1 MTNNFIYL
9 NFKTNKIRN
18 MLSHDK
24 TILFLRKN
32 PALSVSI
39 LEKEAGLPAST
50 LSKAL
55 NGDRI
60 LNTKHLNALYPIL
73 IKYGYNEVQHN
84 KARIISIVNHK
95 GGVGKTTTTI
105 NLGRALNKLG
115 FKVLLVDMDSQGNLS
130 QALGIDNP
138 EKQVVNALLKNE
150 DLPVVQIAEN
160 YDLSPSDLELAFADL
175 ELVQAVG
182 GVNQLKNKL
191 NPLRDKYDYILID
204 CPPALNIFT
213 NSALVASNGC
223 LVTLQPEV
231 SAMKGINNLFERISQ
246 VRERINPELVV
257 EGIVL
262 TMVDKRLKVHR
273 DMIEYVYKTLS
284 NFRIYKTEIR
294 NNVSVKESQISQIN
308 IFDYDQNSNG
318 AVDYMN
324 LAKEFCSNT

>member
-1 MTNNFIYL
+1 
-9 NFKTNKIRN
+9 

-24 TILFLRKN
+24 TILFLRRN
-32 PALSVSI
+32 PALSISI
-39 LEKEAGLPAST
+39 LEKEAGLPNST
-50 LSKAL
+50 LAKAL
-55 NGDRI
+55 GGDRI
-60 LNTKHLNALYPIL
+60 LNAKHLNALYPIL
-73 IKYGYNEVQHN
+73 VKYGYNESQYK
-84 KARIISIVNHK
+84 KARVISIVNHK

-105 NLGRALNKLG
+105 NLGKALVKLG

-130 QALGIDNP
+130 QSLGIDNP

-150 DLPVVQIAEN
+150 DLPVVVIGEN
-160 YDLSPSDLELAFADL
+160 YHLSPSDLELAYADL

-191 NPLRDKYDYILID
+191 NPLRELYDYILID

-231 SAMKGINNLFERISQ
+231 SAMKGVNNLFERISQ
-246 VRERINPELVV
+246 VRERINPELMV

-273 DMIEYVYKTLS
+273 DMIEYVNQSLN
-284 NFRIYKTEIR
+284 NFKIYNTQIRI
-294 NNVSVKESQISQIN
+294 NVALKESQISQIN
-308 IFDYDQNSNG
+308 IFDYDTNSNG
-318 AVDYMN
+318 AADYLN
-324 LAKEFCSNT
+324 LAKEFCSNI

>member
-1 MTNNFIYL
+1 
-9 NFKTNKIRN
+9 

-24 TILFLRKN
+24 TILFLRRN
-32 PALSVSI
+32 PALSISI
-39 LEKEAGLPAST
+39 LEKEAGLPNST
-50 LSKAL
+50 LAKAL
-55 NGDRI
+55 GGDRI
-60 LNTKHLNALYPIL
+60 LNAKHLNALYPIL
-73 IKYGYNEVQHN
+73 VKYGYNESQYK
-84 KARIISIVNHK
+84 KARVISIVNHK

-105 NLGRALNKLG
+105 NLGKALVKIG

-130 QALGIDNP
+130 QSLGIDNP

-150 DLPVVQIAEN
+150 DLPVVVIGEN
-160 YDLSPSDLELAFADL
+160 YHLSPSDLELAYADL

-191 NPLRDKYDYILID
+191 NPLRELYDYILID

-231 SAMKGINNLFERISQ
+231 SAMKGVNNLFERISQ
-246 VRERINPELVV
+246 VRERINPELMV

-273 DMIEYVYKTLS
+273 DMIEYVNQSLN
-284 NFRIYKTEIR
+284 NFKIYNTQIRI
-294 NNVSVKESQISQIN
+294 NVALKESQISQIN
-308 IFDYDQNSNG
+308 IFDYDNNSNG
-318 AVDYMN
+318 AADYLN
-324 LAKEFCSNT
+324 LAKEFCSNI

>member
-1 MTNNFIYL
+1 
-9 NFKTNKIRN
+9 

-24 TILFLRKN
+24 SILFLRRN
-32 PALSVSI
+32 PALSISI
-39 LEKEAGLPAST
+39 LEKEAGLPNST
-50 LSKAL
+50 LAKAL
-55 NGDRI
+55 GGDRI
-60 LNTKHLNALYPIL
+60 LNAKHLNALYPIL
-73 IKYGYNEVQHN
+73 VKYGYNESQYK
-84 KARIISIVNHK
+84 KARVISIVNHK

-105 NLGRALNKLG
+105 NLGKALVKLG

-130 QALGIDNP
+130 QSLGIDNP

-150 DLPVVQIAEN
+150 DLPVVVIDEN
-160 YDLSPSDLELAFADL
+160 YHLSPSDLELAYADL

-191 NPLRDKYDYILID
+191 TPLRELYDYILID

-231 SAMKGINNLFERISQ
+231 SAMKGVNNLFERISQ

-273 DMIEYVYKTLS
+273 DMIEYVNQSLN
-284 NFRIYKTEIR
+284 NFKIYNTQIRI
-294 NNVSVKESQISQIN
+294 NVALKESQISQIN
-308 IFDYDQNSNG
+308 IFDYDNNSNG
-318 AVDYMN
+318 ATDYMS
-324 LAKEFCSNT
+324 LAKEFCSNI

>member
-1 MTNNFIYL
+1 
-9 NFKTNKIRN
+9 

-24 TILFLRKN
+24 TILFLRRN
-32 PALSVSI
+32 PALSISI
-39 LEKEAGLPAST
+39 LEKEAGLPNST
-50 LSKAL
+50 LAKAL
-55 NGDRI
+55 GGDRI
-60 LNTKHLNALYPIL
+60 LNTKHLNSLYPIL
-73 IKYGYNEVQHN
+73 LKYGYNESQYK
-84 KARIISIVNHK
+84 KARVISIVNHK

-105 NLGRALNKLG
+105 NLGKALVKLG
-115 FKVLLVDMDSQGNLS
+115 FKILLVDMDSQGNLS
-130 QALGIDNP
+130 QSLGIDNP

-150 DLPVVQIAEN
+150 DLPVVVIDEN
-160 YDLSPSDLELAFADL
+160 YHLSPSDLELAYADL

-191 NPLRDKYDYILID
+191 NPLRELYDYILID

-231 SAMKGINNLFERISQ
+231 SAMKGVNNLFERISQ

-273 DMIEYVYKTLS
+273 DMIEYVNQSLN
-284 NFRIYKTEIR
+284 NFKIYNTQIRI
-294 NNVSVKESQISQIN
+294 NVALKESQISQIS
-308 IFDYDQNSNG
+308 IFDYDHNSNG
-318 AVDYMN
+318 ATDYFN
-324 LAKEFCSNT
+324 LAKEFCSNV

>member
-1 MTNNFIYL
+1 
-9 NFKTNKIRN
+9 

-24 TILFLRKN
+24 TILFLRRN
-32 PALSVSI
+32 PALSISI
-39 LEKEAGLPAST
+39 LEKEAGLPNST
-50 LSKAL
+50 LAKAL
-55 NGDRI
+55 GGDRI
-60 LNTKHLNALYPIL
+60 LNAKHLNALYPIL
-73 IKYGYNEVQHN
+73 VKYGYNESQYK
-84 KARIISIVNHK
+84 KARVISIVNHK

-105 NLGRALNKLG
+105 NLGKALVKLG

-130 QALGIDNP
+130 QSLGIDNP

-150 DLPVVQIAEN
+150 DLPVVVINEN
-160 YDLSPSDLELAFADL
+160 YHLSPSDLELAYADL

-191 NPLRDKYDYILID
+191 NPLREQYDYILID

-231 SAMKGINNLFERISQ
+231 SAMKGVNNLFERISQ

-273 DMIEYVYKTLS
+273 DMIEYVNQSLN
-284 NFRIYKTEIR
+284 NFKIYNTQIRI
-294 NNVSVKESQISQIN
+294 NVALKESQISQIN
-308 IFDYDQNSNG
+308 IFDYDNNSNG
-318 AVDYMN
+318 ATDYLS
-324 LAKEFCSNT
+324 LAKEFCSTI

>member
-1 MTNNFIYL
+1 
-9 NFKTNKIRN
+9 

-24 TILFLRKN
+24 SILFLRRN
-32 PALSVSI
+32 PALSISI
-39 LEKEAGLPAST
+39 LEKEAGLPNST
-50 LSKAL
+50 LAKAL
-55 NGDRI
+55 GGDRI
-60 LNTKHLNALYPIL
+60 LNAKHLNALYPIL
-73 IKYGYNEVQHN
+73 VKYGYNESQYK
-84 KARIISIVNHK
+84 KARVISIVNHK

-105 NLGRALNKLG
+105 NLGKALVKLG

-130 QALGIDNP
+130 QSLGIDNP

-150 DLPVVQIAEN
+150 ELPVVVIDEN
-160 YDLSPSDLELAFADL
+160 YHLSPSDLELAYADL

-191 NPLRDKYDYILID
+191 NPLRELYDYILID

-231 SAMKGINNLFERISQ
+231 SAMKGVNNLFERISQ

-273 DMIEYVYKTLS
+273 DMIEYVNQSLN
-284 NFRIYKTEIR
+284 NFKIYNTQIRI
-294 NNVSVKESQISQIN
+294 NVALKESQISQIN
-308 IFDYDQNSNG
+308 IFDYDNNSNG
-318 AVDYMN
+318 ATDYLN
-324 LAKEFCSNT
+324 FAKEFCSNL

>member
-1 MTNNFIYL
+1 
-9 NFKTNKIRN
+9 

-24 TILFLRKN
+24 TILFLRRN
-32 PALSVSI
+32 PALSISI
-39 LEKEAGLPAST
+39 LEKEAGLPNST
-50 LSKAL
+50 LAKAL
-55 NGDRI
+55 GGDRI
-60 LNTKHLNALYPIL
+60 LNAKHLNALYPIL
-73 IKYGYNEVQHN
+73 VKYGYNESQYK
-84 KARIISIVNHK
+84 KARVISIVNHK

-105 NLGRALNKLG
+105 NLGKALVKLG

-130 QALGIDNP
+130 QSLGIDNP

-150 DLPVVQIAEN
+150 DLPVVVIGEN
-160 YDLSPSDLELAFADL
+160 YHLSPSDLELAYADL

-191 NPLRDKYDYILID
+191 NPLRESYDYILID

-231 SAMKGINNLFERISQ
+231 SAMKGVNNLFERISQ
-246 VRERINPELVV
+246 VRERINPELMV

-273 DMIEYVYKTLS
+273 DMIEYVNQSLN
-284 NFRIYKTEIR
+284 NFKIYNTQIRI
-294 NNVSVKESQISQIN
+294 NVALKESQISQIN
-308 IFDYDQNSNG
+308 IFDYDNNSNG
-318 AVDYMN
+318 AADYLN
-324 LAKEFCSNT
+324 LAKEFCSNI

>member
-1 MTNNFIYL
+1 
-9 NFKTNKIRN
+9 

-24 TILFLRKN
+24 TILFLRRN
-32 PALSVSI
+32 PALSISI
-39 LEKEAGLPAST
+39 LEKEAGLPNST
-50 LSKAL
+50 LAKAL
-55 NGDRI
+55 GGDRI
-60 LNTKHLNALYPIL
+60 LNAKHLNALYPIL
-73 IKYGYNEVQHN
+73 VKYGYNESQYK
-84 KARIISIVNHK
+84 KARVISIVNHK

-105 NLGRALNKLG
+105 NLGKALVKLG

-130 QALGIDNP
+130 QSLGVDNP

-150 DLPVVQIAEN
+150 DLPVLKIGEN
-160 YDLSPSDLELAFADL
+160 YHLSPSDLELAYADL

-191 NPLRDKYDYILID
+191 NPLRELYDYILID

-231 SAMKGINNLFERISQ
+231 SAMKGVNNLFERISQ

-273 DMIEYVYKTLS
+273 DMIEYVNQSLN
-284 NFRIYKTEIR
+284 NFKIYNTQIRI
-294 NNVSVKESQISQIN
+294 NVALKESQISQIN
-308 IFDYDQNSNG
+308 IFDYDNNSNG
-318 AVDYMN
+318 ATDYLN
-324 LAKEFCSNT
+324 LAKEFCSNL

>member
-1 MTNNFIYL
+1 
-9 NFKTNKIRN
+9 

-24 TILFLRKN
+24 TILFLRRN
-32 PALSVSI
+32 PALSISI
-39 LEKEAGLPAST
+39 LEKEAGLPNST
-50 LSKAL
+50 LAKAL
-55 NGDRI
+55 GGDRI
-60 LNTKHLNALYPIL
+60 LNVKHLNALYPIL
-73 IKYGYNEVQHN
+73 IKYGYNESQYK
-84 KARIISIVNHK
+84 KARVISIVNHK

-105 NLGRALNKLG
+105 NLGKALVKLG

-130 QALGIDNP
+130 QSLGIDNP

-150 DLPVVQIAEN
+150 DLPVVTIGEN
-160 YDLSPSDLELAFADL
+160 YHLSPSDLELAYADL

-191 NPLRDKYDYILID
+191 NPLRELYDYILID

-231 SAMKGINNLFERISQ
+231 SAMKGVNNLFERISQ

-273 DMIEYVYKTLS
+273 DMIEYVNQSLN
-284 NFRIYKTEIR
+284 NFKIYSTQIRI
-294 NNVSVKESQISQIN
+294 NVALKESQISQIN
-308 IFDYDQNSNG
+308 IFDYDSNSNG
-318 AVDYMN
+318 ATDYLN
-324 LAKEFCSNT
+324 FAKEFCSNI

>member
-1 MTNNFIYL
+1 
-9 NFKTNKIRN
+9 

-24 TILFLRKN
+24 TILFLRRN
-32 PALSVSI
+32 PALSISI
-39 LEKEAGLPAST
+39 LEKEAGLPNST
-50 LSKAL
+50 LAKAL
-55 NGDRI
+55 GGDRI
-60 LNTKHLNALYPIL
+60 LNAKHLNALYPIL
-73 IKYGYNEVQHN
+73 VKYGYNESQYK
-84 KARIISIVNHK
+84 KARVISIVNHK

-105 NLGRALNKLG
+105 NLGKALVKLG

-130 QALGIDNP
+130 QSLGIDNP

-150 DLPVVQIAEN
+150 DLPVVVIGEN
-160 YDLSPSDLELAFADL
+160 YHLSPSDLELAYADL

-191 NPLRDKYDYILID
+191 NPLRELYDYILID

-231 SAMKGINNLFERISQ
+231 SAMKGVNNLFERISQ
-246 VRERINPELVV
+246 VRERINPELMV

-273 DMIEYVYKTLS
+273 DMIEYVNQSLN
-284 NFRIYKTEIR
+284 NFKIYNTQIRI
-294 NNVSVKESQISQIN
+294 NVALKESQISQIN
-308 IFDYDQNSNG
+308 IFDYDNNSNG
-318 AVDYMN
+318 AADYLN
-324 LAKEFCSNT
+324 LAKEFCSNI

>member
-1 MTNNFIYL
+1 
-9 NFKTNKIRN
+9 

-24 TILFLRKN
+24 TILFLRRN
-32 PALSVSI
+32 PALSISI
-39 LEKEAGLPAST
+39 LEKEAGLPNST
-50 LSKAL
+50 LAKAL
-55 NGDRI
+55 GGDRI
-60 LNTKHLNALYPIL
+60 LNAKHLNALYPIL
-73 IKYGYNEVQHN
+73 VKYGYNESQYK
-84 KARIISIVNHK
+84 KARVISIVNHK

-105 NLGRALNKLG
+105 NLGMALVKLG

-130 QALGIDNP
+130 QSLGIDNP

-150 DLPVVQIAEN
+150 DLPVVVIGEN
-160 YDLSPSDLELAFADL
+160 YHLSPSDLELAYADL

-191 NPLRDKYDYILID
+191 NPLRELYDYILID

-231 SAMKGINNLFERISQ
+231 SAMKGVNNLFERISQ
-246 VRERINPELVV
+246 VRERINPELMV

-273 DMIEYVYKTLS
+273 DMIEYVNQSLN
-284 NFRIYKTEIR
+284 NFKIYITQIRI
-294 NNVSVKESQISQIN
+294 NVALKESQISQIN
-308 IFDYDQNSNG
+308 IFDYDNNSNG
-318 AVDYMN
+318 AADYLN
-324 LAKEFCSNT
+324 LAKEFCSNI

>member
-1 MTNNFIYL
+1 
-9 NFKTNKIRN
+9 

-39 LEKEAGLPAST
+39 LEKEAGLPNST
-50 LSKAL
+50 LAKAL
-55 NGDRI
+55 GGNRI
-60 LNTKHLNALYPIL
+60 LNTKHLNSLYPIL
-73 IKYGYNEVQHN
+73 VKYGYNESEYK
-84 KARIISIVNHK
+84 KARVISIVNHK

-105 NLGRALNKLG
+105 NLGRALVKLG

-130 QALGIDNP
+130 QSLGIDNP
-138 EKQVVNALLKNE
+138 EKQVVDALLKNE
-150 DLPVVQIAEN
+150 DLPVVVIGDN
-160 YDLSPSDLELAFADL
+160 YHLSPSDLELAYADL

-191 NPLRDKYDYILID
+191 NPLRELYDYILID

-231 SAMKGINNLFERISQ
+231 SAMKGVNNLFERISQ

-273 DMIEYVYKTLS
+273 DMIDYVNQSLN
-284 NFRIYKTEIR
+284 NFKIYNTQIRI
-294 NNVSVKESQISQIN
+294 NVALKESQISQIN
-308 IFDYDQNSNG
+308 IFDYDNNSNG
-318 AVDYMN
+318 AADYLN
-324 LAKEFCSNT
+324 LAKEFCSNI

>member
-1 MTNNFIYL
+1 
-9 NFKTNKIRN
+9 

-24 TILFLRKN
+24 SILFLRRN
-32 PALSVSI
+32 PALSISI
-39 LEKEAGLPAST
+39 LEKEAGLPNST
-50 LSKAL
+50 LAKAL
-55 NGDRI
+55 GGDRI
-60 LNTKHLNALYPIL
+60 LNAKHLNALYPIL
-73 IKYGYNEVQHN
+73 VKYGYNESQYK
-84 KARIISIVNHK
+84 KARVISIVNHK

-105 NLGRALNKLG
+105 NLGKALVKLG

-130 QALGIDNP
+130 QSLGIDNP

-150 DLPVVQIAEN
+150 DLPVVVIGEN
-160 YDLSPSDLELAFADL
+160 YHLSPSDLELAYADL

-191 NPLRDKYDYILID
+191 TPLRELYDYILID

-231 SAMKGINNLFERISQ
+231 SAMKGVNNLFERISQ

-273 DMIEYVYKTLS
+273 DMIEYVNQSLN
-284 NFRIYKTEIR
+284 NFKIYNTQIRI
-294 NNVSVKESQISQIN
+294 NVALKESQISQIN
-308 IFDYDQNSNG
+308 IFDYDNNSNG
-318 AVDYMN
+318 ATDYMS
-324 LAKEFCSNT
+324 LAKEFCSNI

>member
-1 MTNNFIYL
+1 MI
-9 NFKTNKIRN
+9 
-18 MLSHDK
+18 SHDK
-24 TILFLRKN
+24 TILFLRRN
-32 PALSVSI
+32 PALSISI
-39 LEKEAGLPAST
+39 LEKEAGLPNST
-50 LSKAL
+50 LAKAL
-55 NGDRI
+55 GGDRI

-73 IKYGYNEVQHN
+73 TKYGYNEAQYK
-84 KARIISIVNHK
+84 KARVISIVNHK

-105 NLGRALNKLG
+105 NLGKALTKLG

-130 QALGIDNP
+130 QSLGIDNP

-150 DLPVVQIAEN
+150 DLPVVAIDEN
-160 YDLSPSDLELAFADL
+160 YHLSPSDLELAYADL

-191 NPLRDKYDYILID
+191 NPLRELYDYILID

-231 SAMKGINNLFERISQ
+231 SAMKGVNNLFERISQ
-246 VRERINPELVV
+246 VRERINPDLVV

-273 DMIEYVYKTLS
+273 DMIEYVNQSLN
-284 NFRIYKTEIR
+284 NFRIYKTQIR
-294 NNVSVKESQISQIN
+294 INVALKESQISQIN
-308 IFDYDQNSNG
+308 IFDYDTNSNG
-318 AVDYMN
+318 ATDYMN
-324 LAKEFCSNT
+324 LAKEFSSNY

>member
-1 MTNNFIYL
+1 
-9 NFKTNKIRN
+9 

-24 TILFLRKN
+24 SILFLRRN
-32 PALSVSI
+32 PALSISI
-39 LEKEAGLPAST
+39 LEKEAGLPNST
-50 LSKAL
+50 LAKAL
-55 NGDRI
+55 GGDRI
-60 LNTKHLNALYPIL
+60 LNAKHLNALYPIL
-73 IKYGYNEVQHN
+73 VKYGYNESQYK
-84 KARIISIVNHK
+84 KARVISIVNHK

-105 NLGRALNKLG
+105 NLGKALVKLG

-130 QALGIDNP
+130 QSLGIDNP

-150 DLPVVQIAEN
+150 DLPVVVIGEN
-160 YDLSPSDLELAFADL
+160 YHLSPSDLELAYADL

-191 NPLRDKYDYILID
+191 NPLKELYDYILID

-231 SAMKGINNLFERISQ
+231 SAMKGVNNLFERISQ

-273 DMIEYVYKTLS
+273 DMIEYVNQSLN
-284 NFRIYKTEIR
+284 NFKIYNTQIRI
-294 NNVSVKESQISQIN
+294 NVALKESQISQIN
-308 IFDYDQNSNG
+308 IFDYDNNSNG
-318 AVDYMN
+318 ATDYMN
-324 LAKEFCSNT
+324 FAKEFCSNL

>member
-1 MTNNFIYL
+1 
-9 NFKTNKIRN
+9 

-24 TILFLRKN
+24 TILFLRRN
-32 PALSVSI
+32 PALSISI
-39 LEKEAGLPAST
+39 LEKEAGLPNST
-50 LSKAL
+50 LAKAL
-55 NGDRI
+55 GGDRI
-60 LNTKHLNALYPIL
+60 LNSKHLNALYPIL
-73 IKYGYNEVQHN
+73 IKYGYNESLYK
-84 KARIISIVNHK
+84 KARVISIVNHK

-105 NLGRALNKLG
+105 NLGKALVNLG

-130 QALGIDNP
+130 QSLGIDNP

-150 DLPVVQIAEN
+150 DLPVVIIGEN
-160 YDLSPSDLELAFADL
+160 YHLSPSDLELAYADL

-191 NPLRDKYDYILID
+191 NPLRELYDYILID

-231 SAMKGINNLFERISQ
+231 SAMKGVNNLFERISQ

-273 DMIEYVYKTLS
+273 DMIEYVNQSLN
-284 NFRIYKTEIR
+284 NFKIYNTQIRI
-294 NNVSVKESQISQIN
+294 NVALKESQISQIN
-308 IFDYDQNSNG
+308 IFDYDNNSNG
-318 AVDYMN
+318 ATDYLS
-324 LAKEFCSNT
+324 LAKEFCSTI

>member
-1 MTNNFIYL
+1 
-9 NFKTNKIRN
+9 
-18 MLSHDK
+18 MLSHEK
-24 TILFLRKN
+24 TILFLRRN
-32 PALSVSI
+32 PALSISI
-39 LEKEAGLPAST
+39 LEKEAGLPNST
-50 LSKAL
+50 LAKAFG
-55 NGDRI
+55 GDRI

-73 IKYGYNEVQHN
+73 VKYGYNDSQYK
-84 KARIISIVNHK
+84 KARVISIVNHK

-105 NLGRALNKLG
+105 NLGKALVKLG

-130 QALGIDNP
+130 QSLGIDNP

-150 DLPVVQIAEN
+150 ELPVVEIGEN
-160 YDLSPSDLELAFADL
+160 YHLSPSDLELAYADL

-191 NPLRDKYDYILID
+191 NPIRELYDYILID

-231 SAMKGINNLFERISQ
+231 SAMKGVNNLFERISQ

-273 DMIEYVYKTLS
+273 DMIEYVNQSLN
-284 NFRIYKTEIR
+284 NFKIYNTQIRI
-294 NNVSVKESQISQIN
+294 NVALKESQISQIN
-308 IFDYDQNSNG
+308 IFDYDNTSNG
-318 AVDYMN
+318 AADYLN
-324 LAKEFCSNT
+324 LAKEFCSNL

>member
-1 MTNNFIYL
+1 
-9 NFKTNKIRN
+9 

-138 EKQVVNALLKNE
+138 EKQVVNALLKN
-150 DLPVVQIAEN
+150 AH
-160 YDLSPSDLELAFADL
+160 
-175 ELVQAVG
+175 
-182 GVNQLKNKL
+182 
-191 NPLRDKYDYILID
+191 
-204 CPPALNIFT
+204 
-213 NSALVASNGC
+213 
-223 LVTLQPEV
+223 
-231 SAMKGINNLFERISQ
+231 
-246 VRERINPELVV
+246 
-257 EGIVL
+257 VL
-262 TMVDKRLKVHR
+262 CVD
-273 DMIEYVYKTLS
+273 
-284 NFRIYKTEIR
+284 
-294 NNVSVKESQISQIN
+294 
-308 IFDYDQNSNG
+308 
-318 AVDYMN
+318 
-324 LAKEFCSNT
+324 

>member
-1 MTNNFIYL
+1 
-9 NFKTNKIRN
+9 

-24 TILFLRKN
+24 SILFLRRN
-32 PALSVSI
+32 PALSISI
-39 LEKEAGLPAST
+39 LEKEAGLPNST
-50 LSKAL
+50 LAKAL
-55 NGDRI
+55 GGDRI
-60 LNTKHLNALYPIL
+60 LNAKHLNALYPIL
-73 IKYGYNEVQHN
+73 IKYGYNQSQYK
-84 KARIISIVNHK
+84 KARVISIVNHK

-105 NLGRALNKLG
+105 NLGKALVKLG
-115 FKVLLVDMDSQGNLS
+115 FKVLLIDMDSQGNLS
-130 QALGIDNP
+130 QSLGIDNP

-150 DLPVVQIAEN
+150 DLPVAIINEN
-160 YDLSPSDLELAFADL
+160 YHLSPSDLELAYADL

-191 NPLRDKYDYILID
+191 NPLRELYDYIFID

-231 SAMKGINNLFERISQ
+231 SAMKGVNNLFERISQ

-273 DMIEYVYKTLS
+273 DMIEYVNQSLS
-284 NFRIYKTEIR
+284 NFKIYNTQIRI
-294 NNVSVKESQISQIN
+294 NVALKESQISQIN
-308 IFDYDQNSNG
+308 IFDYDNNSNG
-318 AVDYMN
+318 ASDYMN
-324 LAKEFCSNT
+324 LAKEFCSNI

>member
-1 MTNNFIYL
+1 
-9 NFKTNKIRN
+9 

-24 TILFLRKN
+24 SILFLRRN
-32 PALSVSI
+32 PALSISI
-39 LEKEAGLPAST
+39 LEKEAGLPNST
-50 LSKAL
+50 LAKAL
-55 NGDRI
+55 GGDRI
-60 LNTKHLNALYPIL
+60 LNAKHLNALYPIL
-73 IKYGYNEVQHN
+73 VKYGYNESQYK
-84 KARIISIVNHK
+84 KARVISIVNHK

-105 NLGRALNKLG
+105 NLGKALVKLG

-130 QALGIDNP
+130 QSLGIDNP

-150 DLPVVQIAEN
+150 ELPVVVIDEN
-160 YDLSPSDLELAFADL
+160 YHLSPSDLELAYADL

-191 NPLRDKYDYILID
+191 NPLRELYDYILID

-231 SAMKGINNLFERISQ
+231 SAMKGVNNLFERISQ

-273 DMIEYVYKTLS
+273 DMIEYVNQSLN
-284 NFRIYKTEIR
+284 NFKIYNTQIRI
-294 NNVSVKESQISQIN
+294 NVALKESQISQIN
-308 IFDYDQNSNG
+308 IFDYDNNSNG
-318 AVDYMN
+318 ATDY
-324 LAKEFCSNT
+324 LSFAKEFCSNL

>member
-1 MTNNFIYL
+1 
-9 NFKTNKIRN
+9 

-24 TILFLRKN
+24 TILFLRRN
-32 PALSVSI
+32 PALSISI
-39 LEKEAGLPAST
+39 LEKEAGLPNST
-50 LSKAL
+50 LAKAL
-55 NGDRI
+55 GGDRI
-60 LNTKHLNALYPIL
+60 LNVKHLNALYPIL
-73 IKYGYNEVQHN
+73 VKYGYNESQYK
-84 KARIISIVNHK
+84 KAKVISIVNHK

-105 NLGRALNKLG
+105 NLGKALVKLG

-130 QALGIDNP
+130 QSLGIDNP

-150 DLPVVQIAEN
+150 DLPVIIIGEN
-160 YDLSPSDLELAFADL
+160 YHLAPSDLELAYADL

-191 NPLRDKYDYILID
+191 NPLKELYDYILID

-231 SAMKGINNLFERISQ
+231 SAMKGVNNLFERISQ

-273 DMIEYVYKTLS
+273 DMIEYVHKTLN
-284 NFRIYKTEIR
+284 NFKIYQTQIRI
-294 NNVSVKESQISQIN
+294 NVALKESQISQIN
-308 IFDYDQNSNG
+308 IFDYDNNSNG
-318 AVDYMN
+318 ATDYMN
-324 LAKEFCSNT
+324 FAKEFCSNS

>member
-1 MTNNFIYL
+1 
-9 NFKTNKIRN
+9 
-18 MLSHDK
+18 MLSHEQ
-24 TILFLRKN
+24 TILFLRRN

-39 LEKEAGLPAST
+39 LEKEAGLPSST
-50 LSKAL
+50 LAKAL

-60 LNTKHLNALYPIL
+60 LNNKHLNALYPIL
-73 IKYGYNEVQHN
+73 VKYGYNEVQHN
-84 KARIISIVNHK
+84 KAKVISIVNHK

-115 FKVLLVDMDSQGNLS
+115 FRVLLVDMDSQGNLS

-138 EKQVVNALLKNE
+138 EKQVVHALLQNE
-150 DLPVVQIAEN
+150 ELPVVSIAEH
-160 YDLSPSDLELAFADL
+160 YDLAPSDLELAFADL

-191 NPLRDKYDYILID
+191 YPLRDKYDYILID

-231 SAMKGINNLFERISQ
+231 SAMKGINNLFERITQ
-246 VRERINPELVV
+246 VRERINPELMV

-273 DMIEYVYKTLS
+273 DMIEYIQQTLN
-284 NFRIYKTEIR
+284 NFRIYATEIR
-294 NNVSVKESQISQIN
+294 NNVAVKESQISQIN
-308 IFDYDQNSNG
+308 LFDYDEHSNG
-318 AVDYMN
+318 ATDYMN
-324 LAKEFCSNT
+324 FAKEFCAHT